1 MKDQKMSKQDK
12 VKDEVNPM
20 IVAIAGAVAG
30 AGIAVAGV
38 VLSDE
43 KNRKKIVEAANTVKN
58 NVTHFVEKTQKQIK
72 DEKKIIEKRVLADR
86 KKVKK
91 VVASARNSVDKT
103 TKEVNK
109 AVKSL

>member
-1 MKDQKMSKQDK
+1 MKDKKNGG
-12 VKDEVNPM
+12 VNP
-20 IVAIAGAVAG
+20 IAVAVAGAVVG

-43 KNRKKIVEAANTVKN
+43 KNRKKVKDFADSVQEQAEDKKKKLEIKLAKDKEIV
-58 NVTHFVEKTQKQIK
+58 
-72 DEKKIIEKRVLADR
+72 R
-86 KKVKK
+86 K
-91 VVASARNSVDKT
+91 VVSSAKDSIDKT